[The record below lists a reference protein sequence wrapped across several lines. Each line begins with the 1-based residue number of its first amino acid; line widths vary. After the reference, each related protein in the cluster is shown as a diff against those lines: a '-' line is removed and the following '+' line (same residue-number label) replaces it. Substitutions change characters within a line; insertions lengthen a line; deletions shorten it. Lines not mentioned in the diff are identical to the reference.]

1 MYWIQYFINKIYG
14 IGIKVYYDWSN
25 YAMGKNFYSM
35 GFLSVNDLQIT
46 LYHTQQIAHWNSY
59 VIYIRFISSILAVL
73 LLSCKGRLFVY
84 RSKLERKAL
93 YHWAIVK
100 KTSNKQPNWLLS
112 KCINKKKE

>member
-25 YAMGKNFYSM
+25 YTMGATFLFN
-35 GFLSVNDLQIT
+35 GFFFSVNDLQIT

-73 LLSCKGRLFVY
+73 LLSCKGWLFVY
-84 RSKLERKAL
+84 RSKL
-93 YHWAIVK
+93 
-100 KTSNKQPNWLLS
+100 
-112 KCINKKKE
+112 